1 MAVSQTASGK
11 SFEYALA
18 SAFSHE
24 LGCAIEGSAL
34 VVARRYYHALDSDG
48 RLERDSAAIA
58 AVRFILTNEPL
69 LRDPGTDR
77 IMLQSDRAGVP
88 GDVRDIVLHLKS
100 SVEVGISAKVRNTAI
115 RNSRLSPKI
124 DFAEKWFGSRCSD
137 DYHKETAR
145 VWDYLAPLESER
157 VKWSSLSDKAGMV
170 YEPLQQAFIDEMTR
184 QFDHDAPSRAIR
196 LMRYLLGTHDY
207 YKVYKH
213 NSALSI
219 ESFNMGRT
227 LSWGKSFPMQTALV
241 RMAMKPG
248 SRTTSLMVLDEGWQL
263 SFRLHSAE
271 SVVKRSLKFDVQIV
285 GQPPRLTRHELH
297 YR

>member
-1 MAVSQTASGK
+1 MSQTASGK

-24 LGCAIEGSAL
+24 LGVPIEGSAFA
-34 VVARRYYHALDSDG
+34 VAQGYYEVLDSEG
-48 RLERDSAAIA
+48 RLERDTAAMA
-58 AVRFILTNEPL
+58 SVRFISANEPL
-69 LRDPGTDR
+69 FHDPGVDR
-77 IMLQSDRAGVP
+77 ITLQSDRAGVP
-88 GDVRDIVLHLKS
+88 GDVRDIVLHVKS
-100 SVEVGISAKVRNTAI
+100 GTEIGISAKVRNTAI

-124 DFAEKWFGSRCSD
+124 DFAEKWFSSSCSD
-137 DYHKETAR
+137 DYHVATER
-145 VWDYLAPLESER
+145 VWDFLAPLERDR
-157 VKWSSLSDKAGMV
+157 VKWKALENKADTV
-170 YEPLQQAFIDEMTR
+170 YLPLQQAFIREIR
-184 QFDHDAPSRAIR
+184 HQFNQDAHSRASS

-213 NSALSI
+213 NSTLSI

-227 LSWGKSFPMQTALV
+227 LSWGKSFPMPTAIV

-263 SFRLHSAE
+263 SFRLHNAE
-271 SVVKRSLKFDVQIV
+271 SVVRRSLKFDVQIV

>member
-18 SAFSHE
+18 SAFSRE
-24 LGCAIEGSAL
+24 LGCAIEGSAFA
-34 VVARRYYHALDSDG
+34 VAQAYYDALDSDA
-48 RLERDSAAIA
+48 RIERDAAADA
-58 AVRFILTNEPL
+58 AMRFILANEPL
-69 LRDPGTDR
+69 LRDPGTEG

-88 GDVRDIVLHLKS
+88 GDVRDIVLRVKS
-100 SVEVGISAKVRNTAI
+100 GAEIGISAKVRNTAI

-124 DFAEKWFGSRCSD
+124 DFAEKWFGSNCSD
-137 DYHKETAR
+137 GYYTATSH
-145 VWDYLAPLESER
+145 VWDYLAPLEQGRVRWNSVER
-157 VKWSSLSDKAGMV
+157 KADTV
-170 YEPLQQAFIDEMTR
+170 YLPLQRAFIAEMR
-184 QFDHDAPSRAIR
+184 HQFDHDAPSRASR

-213 NSALSI
+213 NSTLSI

-227 LSWGKSFPMQTALV
+227 LSWGKSFPMPTALV

-248 SRTTSLMVLDEGWQL
+248 SQTTSLMVLDEGWQL

-271 SVVKRSLKFDVQIV
+271 SFVKRSLKFDVQIV

>member
-1 MAVSQTASGK
+1 MAISQTASGK

-18 SAFSHE
+18 SAFAQE
-24 LGCAIEGSAL
+24 LGVDIEGSAL
-34 VVARRYYHALDSDG
+34 AVARRYYEVLESDG
-48 RLERDSAAIA
+48 RLERDCAAIE

-69 LRDPGTDR
+69 LRAPGTDR
-77 IMLQSDRAGVP
+77 ITLQSDRAGVP
-88 GDVRDIVLHLKS
+88 GDVRDIVLHLTS
-100 SVEVGISAKVRNTAI
+100 GVEVGISAKVRNTAI

-124 DFAEKWFGSRCSD
+124 DFAEKWFGSKCSD
-137 DYHKETAR
+137 DYHEETSR
-145 VWDYLAPLESER
+145 VWEYLGPLEADR
-157 VKWSSLSDKAGMV
+157 AKWSNLADKAGRV
-170 YEPLQQAFIDEMTR
+170 YQPLQRAFIREVR
-184 QFDHDAPSRAIR
+184 HQLGEDAPVRAGR

-227 LSWGKSFPMQTALV
+227 LSWGKSFPMPSALV